1 MSRISV
7 FELSFQAWVLHEFRR
22 QILIAVFHQGT
33 EVINHDLKF
42 NMLSCSHSFHMFF
55 SKRKSR
61 LTRKPSLRPD
71 VLSRY
76 HCKCYALTILSI
88 MQDKSES
95 KVQPQSTTKLL
106 TRYCWKCKTLRWQTI
121 FIPYTLASAPPPSPS
136 PPSPPS
142 SPHPQCFSVSF
153 DSRQM
158 GSFSILML
166 KTSRKV
172 NAWHLFRSKSQI
184 T

>member
-42 NMLSCSHSFHMFF
+42 NMLSCSHSLCDMFF

-61 LTRKPSLRPD
+61 LTPKPSLRPD

-76 HCKCYALTILSI
+76 RCKCYALTILSI
-88 MQDKSES
+88 MQDKSEKKDTVTIDDKTVDS
-95 KVQPQSTTKLL
+95 LL
-106 TRYCWKCKTLRWQTI
+106 LKMQNS
-121 FIPYTLASAPPPSPS
+121 SAANQFYPFNPCFCSLSLPPPLPRL
-136 PPSPPS
+136 PPLPPFL
-142 SPHPQCFSVSF
+142 PKCFSVYF
-153 DSRQM
+153 DPRQIDL
-158 GSFSILML
+158 FSILMF
-166 KTSRKV
+166 KASRSDCVTS
-172 NAWHLFRSKSQI
+172 APW
-184 T
+184 

>member
-7 FELSFQAWVLHEFRR
+7 FKLSFQAWVLHEFRR

-33 EVINHDLKF
+33 EVLNHDLKF

-76 HCKCYALTILSI
+76 RCKTCKCYALTILSI
-88 MQDKSES
+88 KCRINLS
-95 KVQPQSTTKLL
+95 KRYSHNRRQNCWLVAAENVKLCVCKPFLSL
-106 TRYCWKCKTLRWQTI
+106 TPLLLL
-121 FIPYTLASAPPPSPS
+121 PLPPPLPRL
-136 PPSPPS
+136 PPLPPT
-142 SPHPQCFSVSF
+142 HSVSLF
-153 DSRQM
+153 LL
-158 GSFSILML
+158 ILD
-166 KTSRKV
+166 RWV
-172 NAWHLFRSKSQI
+172 HFQF
-184 T
+184 

>member
-33 EVINHDLKF
+33 EVLNHDLKF

-76 HCKCYALTILSI
+76 RCKCYALTILSI
-88 MQDKSES
+88 MQDKSE
-95 KVQPQSTTKLL
+95 KKDTATIDD
-106 TRYCWKCKTLRWQTI
+106 KTVDSLPLKMQNSA
-121 FIPYTLASAPPPSPS
+121 LANHFYPLHPCFCSPSLPLSPVSPLFPPPTVFL
-136 PPSPPS
+136 
-142 SPHPQCFSVSF
+142 CFF
-153 DSRQM
+153 W
-158 GSFSILML
+158 F
-166 KTSRKV
+166 
-172 NAWHLFRSKSQI
+172 
-184 T
+184 